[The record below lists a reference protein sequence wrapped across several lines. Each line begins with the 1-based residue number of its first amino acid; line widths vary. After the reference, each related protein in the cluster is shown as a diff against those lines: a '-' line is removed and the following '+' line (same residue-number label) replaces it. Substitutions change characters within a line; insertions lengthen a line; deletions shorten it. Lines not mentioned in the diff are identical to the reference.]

1 MKYKLRG
8 SAEHLNQLWKQT
20 HLSDLINLTQFG
32 SLWIKRLPDWFA
44 MLQFLTNTVC
54 IGEELL
60 ACSTRGN
67 ALFNLLKWVHLSCFL
82 LQDSVVIAEL
92 KKPKRKVNPVWTF
105 SLFSVTCV
113 NWCSLAAS
121 QREVTHEI
129 TANENMLISV
139 SQLVPPILGRVVTP
153 SLTFSSLLAE
163 SGLHGQQGGVH
174 IHRELADCMIYTY
187 WLPPAVTIAR
197 AKARH
202 A

>member
-92 KKPKRKVNPVWTF
+92 KKKEKK
-105 SLFSVTCV
+105 SQSCV
-113 NWCSLAAS
+113 NFQSFFCDVRELMFSGCLAKGS
-121 QREVTHEI
+121 DTWNNSKWEYVNI
-129 TANENMLISV
+129 SKSV
-139 SQLVPPILGRVVTP
+139 SASNPGPSRDPESHIFFTSRWIWVTWAAGWSTHTQRAGRLHDLYLLTAP
-153 SLTFSSLLAE
+153 SCYNCQSQS
-163 SGLHGQQGGVH
+163 
-174 IHRELADCMIYTY
+174 
-187 WLPPAVTIAR
+187 
-197 AKARH
+197 
-202 A
+202 